1 MLKRIGNLMKG
12 ALGLSVSNVERR
24 NPAMLLEVEKEN
36 LQKEIGKFNQEL
48 ASHAGLCERLMAQ
61 VRKLESEQQE
71 LQARTSAYLT
81 MGNREL
87 AGDYALRLQHVTRDL
102 GETRRQLSAAE
113 ETYSTLIKQRN
124 VAVEAARSKI
134 ESLRQSIDDLKVK
147 KAMAEISEMASGMVG
162 TIGGSGDTLSRLHD
176 MVEEEHA
183 KAAGRIRVARDSM
196 SVTDLEL
203 KEAEQK
209 ALANQALAQFE
220 AQQNAL
226 PASAAAA
233 PAAQLTTGEVHRST
247 INDQ

>member
-36 LQKEIGKFNQEL
+36 LQKEIGKFNQGL

-61 VRKLESEQQE
+61 VRKLETDQQE

-81 MGNREL
+81 MGNRDL

-102 GETRRQLSAAE
+102 NETRRQLSAAE

-196 SVTDLEL
+196 TATDLEL

-220 AQQNAL
+220 AQQSAL
-226 PASAAAA
+226 PAGAAA
-233 PAAQLTTGEVHRST
+233 PAAQLTTGEVRPVAGS
-247 INDQ
+247 